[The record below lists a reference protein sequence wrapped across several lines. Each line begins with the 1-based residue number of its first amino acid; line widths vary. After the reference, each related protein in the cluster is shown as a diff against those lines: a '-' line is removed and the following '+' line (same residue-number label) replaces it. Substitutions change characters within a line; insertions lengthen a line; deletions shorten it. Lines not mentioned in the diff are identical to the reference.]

1 MCAVLS
7 SGQLMSADGEPVL
20 DEAEVTLLI
29 KLREAKDQYRQNY
42 EELLSTKAE
51 VEYCR
56 HLVDQC
62 RMRLF
67 TGNLLMI
74 YSLALVTLQT
84 SINAKLIK
92 SVL

>member
-1 MCAVLS
+1 MYTWLKVLSSHHLVLS

-29 KLREAKDQYRQNY
+29 KLRRAKDQYRQNY

-51 VEYCR
+51 VQYCR

-67 TGNLLMI
+67 SGNLL
-74 YSLALVTLQT
+74 VLQQWPYR
-84 SINAKLIK
+84 
-92 SVL
+92 

>member
-1 MCAVLS
+1 
-7 SGQLMSADGEPVL
+7 MSADGEPVL

-51 VEYCR
+51 VQYCR

-62 RMRLF
+62 RVRLF

-74 YSLALVTLQT
+74 SSPASVT
-84 SINAKLIK
+84 LIK
-92 SVL
+92 SLRSNTQRVYSSDEYI